1 MAETTQLMGSQTP
14 RIDVTPLHVSSA
26 GDEAVAVA
34 KMAGLILDPWQEYV
48 LRGSLAE
55 RPDGRWQAFEVG
67 LIVPRQNGKGSI
79 LEARE
84 LAAMFLFGEKVTL
97 HSAHHFK
104 TAAEHHQRLESLI
117 RNSEL
122 VEYMQ
127 GYNGDPHGKI
137 PGIKTGNSGMS
148 FTAANGNRILFAAR
162 SSGSA
167 RGFTADLV
175 VFDEAFDLSRS
186 AQASMLPTLAS
197 KSLHESPQIWYTSS
211 AGMPDSEVLKG
222 LRDRALSPEK
232 EEKLAFYEWSVPSEA
247 DPADPK
253 NWALA
258 NPALGYRISP
268 DYVASE
274 RLAMSDEHFKRERLG
289 IWSKV
294 GSSSAIPADFWAQ
307 CFDEKSRAG
316 VEMAFGVDVTPLRD
330 VATIAAA
337 SRRADGNVH
346 IEVVDRRVGT
356 DWVPARLEEL
366 KRKWKP
372 AAMVYTGASQ
382 STEVIAKSPKLKRM
396 TTGLDHR
403 TYMQACGAFY
413 EALGRAQVRHTGQE
427 ELDAAVQ
434 ACRRSKGGSELWS
447 WTRDDRSQDISP
459 LVACTLALHGLTEKD
474 KKGGGA
480 GWAVL

>member
-1 MAETTQLMGSQTP
+1 MAETSQLMGSQIP

-122 VEYMQ
+122 VEYMK

-197 KSLHESPQIWYTSS
+197 KSLNESPQIWYASS
-211 AGMPDSEVLKG
+211 AGMPDSEVLKSI
-222 LRDRALSPEK
+222 RDRALAPADET
-232 EEKLAFYEWSVPSEA
+232 KLAFYEWSTVEDA
-247 DPADPK
+247 DPADPA

-258 NPALGYRISP
+258 NPALGRRISAE
-268 DYVASE
+268 YVDSE
-274 RLAMSDEHFKRERLG
+274 RRAMSDEHFKRERLG

-307 CFDEKSRAG
+307 CLDAESRSG
-316 VEMAFGVDVTPLRD
+316 VEVAFGVDVTPLRD

-366 KRKWKP
+366 KRTWMP

-382 STEVIAKSPKLKRM
+382 STEVIAKHPKVKRM
-396 TTGLDHR
+396 TTGLDNR

-434 ACRRSKGGSELWS
+434 ACRRSKGGSELWY

-459 LVACTLALHGLTEKD
+459 LVACTLALYGLTEKD

>member
-122 VEYMQ
+122 VESMQ

-137 PGIKTGNSGMS
+137 PGIKTGNAGMS

-197 KSLHESPQIWYTSS
+197 KSLHQSPQIWYTSS

-307 CFDEKSRAG
+307 CLDAG
-316 VEMAFGVDVTPLRD
+316 SVPSETVAFGVDVTPLRD

-337 SRRADGNVH
+337 SMRPDGTVHVEVIDRRA
-346 IEVVDRRVGT
+346 GT
-356 DWVPARLEEL
+356 EWVPGRLEEL
-366 KRKWKP
+366 RRKWEP
-372 AAMVYTGASQ
+372 VATVYTAAGQTS
-382 STEVIAKSPKLKRM
+382 EVVAKQPRLRRHL
-396 TTGLDHR
+396 TALDHR
-403 TYMQACGAFY
+403 TYSQACGALY
-413 EALGRAQVRHTGQE
+413 EALGRGGVRHTGQD
-427 ELDAAVQ
+427 ELDTAVQ
-434 ACRRSKGGSELWS
+434 ACRRSKGSSELWY

-459 LVACTLALHGLTEKD
+459 LVAVTLAHHGLLEKQNR
-474 KKGGGA
+474 KAGA
-480 GWAVL
+480 GWALM

>member
-175 VFDEAFDLSRS
+175 VFDEAYDLPRS
-186 AQASMLPTLAS
+186 VQASMLPTLAS
-197 KSLHESPQIWYTSS
+197 KSLNESPQIWYASS
-211 AGMPDSEVLKG
+211 AGMPDSEVLKSI
-222 LRDRALSPEK
+222 RDRALSPA
-232 EEKLAFYEWSVPSEA
+232 EETKLAFYEWSTVEDA
-247 DPADPK
+247 DPADPA

-258 NPALGYRISP
+258 NPALGRRISAE
-268 DYVASE
+268 YVDSE
-274 RLAMSDEHFKRERLG
+274 RRAMSDEHFKRERLG

-294 GSSSAIPADFWAQ
+294 GSSSAIPADFWVQ
-307 CFDEKSRAG
+307 CLDAG
-316 VEMAFGVDVTPLRD
+316 SVPSETVAFGVDVTPLRD

-337 SRRADGNVH
+337 SMRPDGTVHVEVIDRRA
-346 IEVVDRRVGT
+346 GT
-356 DWVPARLEEL
+356 EWVPGRLEEL
-366 KRKWKP
+366 RRKWEP
-372 AAMVYTGASQ
+372 VATVYTAAGQTS
-382 STEVIAKSPKLKRM
+382 EVVAKQPRLRRHL
-396 TTGLDHR
+396 TALDHR
-403 TYMQACGAFY
+403 TYSQACGAFY
-413 EALGRAQVRHTGQE
+413 EALGRGGVRHTGQD
-427 ELDAAVQ
+427 ELDTAVQ
-434 ACRRSKGGSELWS
+434 ACRRSKGSSELWY

-459 LVACTLALHGLTEKD
+459 LVAVTLAHHGLLEKQNR
-474 KKGGGA
+474 KAGA
-480 GWAVL
+480 GWALM

>member
-1 MAETTQLMGSQTP
+1 MAETAQLMGSQTP

-34 KMAGLILDPWQEYV
+34 KMAGLILDPWQEHV

-175 VFDEAFDLSRS
+175 VFDEAFRFV
-186 AQASMLPTLAS
+186 
-197 KSLHESPQIWYTSS
+197 EVG
-211 AGMPDSEVLKG
+211 AGIY
-222 LRDRALSPEK
+222 A
-232 EEKLAFYEWSVPSEA
+232 A
-247 DPADPK
+247 DA
-253 NWALA
+253 
-258 NPALGYRISP
+258 G
-268 DYVASE
+268 
-274 RLAMSDEHFKRERLG
+274 FK
-289 IWSKV
+289 
-294 GSSSAIPADFWAQ
+294 
-307 CFDEKSRAG
+307 
-316 VEMAFGVDVTPLRD
+316 VTP
-330 VATIAAA
+330 
-337 SRRADGNVH
+337 
-346 IEVVDRRVGT
+346 
-356 DWVPARLEEL
+356 
-366 KRKWKP
+366 
-372 AAMVYTGASQ
+372 
-382 STEVIAKSPKLKRM
+382 
-396 TTGLDHR
+396 
-403 TYMQACGAFY
+403 
-413 EALGRAQVRHTGQE
+413 
-427 ELDAAVQ
+427 
-434 ACRRSKGGSELWS
+434 
-447 WTRDDRSQDISP
+447 
-459 LVACTLALHGLTEKD
+459 
-474 KKGGGA
+474 
-480 GWAVL
+480 

>member
-1 MAETTQLMGSQTP
+1 MAETAQLMGSQIP

-34 KMAGLILDPWQEYV
+34 KMAGLILDPWQEHV

-137 PGIKTGNSGMS
+137 PGIKTGNAGMS

-197 KSLHESPQIWYTSS
+197 KSLLESPQIWYTSS
-211 AGMPDSEVLKG
+211 AGMPDSEVLKSI
-222 LRDRALSPEK
+222 RDRALSPA
-232 EEKLAFYEWSVPSEA
+232 EETKLAFYEWSTVEDA
-247 DPADPK
+247 DPADPA

-258 NPALGYRISP
+258 NPALGRRISAE
-268 DYVASE
+268 YVDSE
-274 RLAMSDEHFKRERLG
+274 RRAMSDEHFKRERLG

-307 CFDEKSRAG
+307 CLDSESRSG
-316 VEMAFGVDVTPLRD
+316 VEVAFGVDVTPLRD
-330 VATIAAA
+330 VATIATA
-337 SRRADGNVH
+337 SRRADGNIH

-382 STEVIAKSPKLKRM
+382 STEVVAKSPKLKRM

-427 ELDAAVQ
+427 ELDDAVQ
-434 ACRRSKGGSELWS
+434 ACRRSKGGSELWY
-447 WTRDDRSQDISP
+447 WTRDDRAEDISP
-459 LVACTLALHGLTEKD
+459 LVACTLAFHGLTEKD
-474 KKGGGA
+474 KKGGSQ
-480 GWAVL
+480 WAVL

>member
-337 SRRADGNVH
+337 SRRADGNIH
-346 IEVVDRRVGT
+346 IEVIDRRVGT

-366 KRKWKP
+366 KRKWEP
-372 AAMVYTGASQ
+372 VATVYTAAGQTS
-382 STEVIAKSPKLKRM
+382 EVVAKQPRLRRHL
-396 TTGLDHR
+396 TALDHR
-403 TYMQACGAFY
+403 TYSQACGAFY
-413 EALGRAQVRHTGQE
+413 EALGRGGVRHTGQD

-434 ACRRSKGGSELWS
+434 ACRRSKGSSELWY

-459 LVACTLALHGLTEKD
+459 LVAVTLAHHGLLEKQNR
-474 KKGGGA
+474 KAGA
-480 GWAVL
+480 GWALM